1 MSNEVNKGRKHIRNT
16 QLCDTQRKTEGAL
29 AQEGAT
35 TAETSAESQNWIY
48 VKRHRSRLGQ
58 ILQETHFRPSLH

>member
-1 MSNEVNKGRKHIRNT
+1 MKLIKEESTLEIPSCVIHR
-16 QLCDTQRKTEGAL
+16 QRKTKGAL

-35 TAETSAESQNWIY
+35 TAETSAGSQNWIY

-58 ILQETHFRPSLH
+58 IL